1 MSPLSVCGPQP
12 VHLSS
17 WYQNIW
23 NCLCLWLNIFWGNSC
38 LLVSLRFSLRPGLLT
53 SPPGSFSNPHCRD
66 GCFLPRACGFLSR
79 FELKVEVFLGSHTI
93 HAPPTLV
100 SLQPSPLLSFPVTLY
115 QTLTILGFVY
125 SAFEIQLKKRLCY
138 CSICFSQG
146 LILFSCYSFANL
158 SKNIMYGTVII
169 IVYWSG
175 EWKTGWLDRE
185 MIDKNMGGLD
195 RSVVVW
201 RDRLS
206 R

>member
-79 FELKVEVFLGSHTI
+79 FELKVDVFLGSHTI

-100 SLQPSPLLSFPVTLY
+100 SLQPSPLLSLY
-115 QTLTILGFVY
+115 QTLTMLRFVY
-125 SAFEIQLKKRLCY
+125 SAFEIQLKKVYAIVRFVFPKDLF
-138 CSICFSQG
+138 CSHVIH
-146 LILFSCYSFANL
+146 LRILVKTSCMAQ
-158 SKNIMYGTVII
+158 
-169 IVYWSG
+169 
-175 EWKTGWLDRE
+175 
-185 MIDKNMGGLD
+185 
-195 RSVVVW
+195 
-201 RDRLS
+201 
-206 R
+206 